1 VTEAGDGHGL
11 LAGVSDKLIKALP
24 PAFLLLVLMNVIFL
38 GVAAYVFQHNTEVR
52 NAMITRIVESC
63 LTQRGKP

>member
-1 VTEAGDGHGL
+1 MTDTGGEHIGL
-11 LAGVSDKLIKALP
+11 VDRLSDRLVKALP
-24 PAFLLLVLMNVIFL
+24 PAFLLLVLMNIIFL

-63 LTQRGKP
+63 LTRKD